1 MLELVKYITDVSY
14 KSEESIKL
22 MVEAF
27 IENKK
32 WDNARNYIK
41 DLLDARPTKEVCLLM
56 AKIEEGD
63 SGNVQ
68 KINAWT
74 QRAKNGA
81 VNNIWI
87 CTISKKSQRTWS
99 SVSEGGY
106 FNSLEW
112 RQPVMLESLEIYA
125 GSTK

>member
-1 MLELVKYITDVSY
+1 MLELTKYIIGASY
-14 KSEESIKL
+14 KSEESITL

-27 IENKK
+27 IESSK
-32 WDNARNYIK
+32 WDNARNQIK
-41 DLLDARPTKEVCLLM
+41 GLLDVRPKKEVCLLM

-63 SGNVQ
+63 SGDVQ

-81 VNNIWI
+81 ENNIWI
-87 CTISKKSQRTWS
+87 CAISKKGQQIWS
-99 SVSEGGY
+99 SVSDGGY

-112 RQPVMLESLEIYA
+112 RQPLMLNALEVYEES
-125 GSTK
+125 KK